1 MVSLQNIHSL
11 TEFKRN
17 ANSYIETIRSTKAPI
32 VLTVNGEAAVVVQ
45 DAIAF
50 QEILDRLTAAEE
62 ELEQMEI
69 EHLRREA
76 EIGLKDLREGRFTT
90 YTADTIG
97 SLADRIKAEGRSE
110 IYQELLD
117 IVDVARS
124 AAVIQQRHAQYLKDG
139 IELDAVESLD
149 NLRGELGIP
158 KQ

>member
-1 MVSLQNIHSL
+1 MVNLQNIHSL

-62 ELEQMEI
+62 ELEQMDLER
-69 EHLRREA
+69 LRREA
-76 EIGLKDLREGRFTT
+76 EIGLKDLREGRITT
-90 YTADTIG
+90 YTADTIRD
-97 SLADRIKAEGRSE
+97 LADRIKAEGRSE

-124 AAVIQQRHAQYLKDG
+124 AAVIQQ
-139 IELDAVESLD
+139 
-149 NLRGELGIP
+149 
-158 KQ
+158 